1 MPVYNGAR
9 DEGVIM
15 IQKRLLT
22 ADELLDLPDDGNHY
36 ELVKGEL
43 RMMTPAGF
51 EHGRVA
57 GRISVL
63 VGQYVLQND
72 LGVVLVAETGF
83 TLARSP
89 DTVRAPDVAFVSK
102 DRIPPADQ
110 KHKFAELG
118 PDLVVEVVSPND
130 RASEIEEKVRDYLDA
145 GVRLIWVVYP
155 ATQTITEHR
164 PSTPARDLVV
174 AEELQGYDILPG
186 FGCQVAEFFA

>member
-1 MPVYNGAR
+1 
-9 DEGVIM
+9 M
-15 IQKRLLT
+15 IQKRHLT
-22 ADELLDLPDDGNHY
+22 AEELLDLPDDGNHY

-57 GRISVL
+57 GRINVL

-72 LGVVLVAETGF
+72 LGVVLAAETGF
-83 TLARSP
+83 TLTRSP

-102 DRIPPADQ
+102 NRIPPADQ

-164 PSTPARDLVV
+164 PSTAVRCLAATD
-174 AEELQGYDILPG
+174 ELQGYDILPG
-186 FGCQVAEFFA
+186 FCCRVAEVFA

>member
-1 MPVYNGAR
+1 
-9 DEGVIM
+9 M

-22 ADELLDLPDDGNHY
+22 ADELLDLPDDGHHY

-57 GRISVL
+57 ARISYL
-63 VGQYVLQND
+63 LSRHASEND
-72 LGVVLVAETGF
+72 LGVVLAAETGF

-102 DRIPPADQ
+102 NRIPPADQ
-110 KHKFAELG
+110 KHKFAELS
-118 PDLVVEVVSPND
+118 PDLVVEVVSPSD

-164 PSTPARDLVV
+164 PSMAARDLGV
-174 AEELQGYDILPG
+174 AEEVQGYDILPG
-186 FGCQVAEFFA
+186 FCCRVADFFA